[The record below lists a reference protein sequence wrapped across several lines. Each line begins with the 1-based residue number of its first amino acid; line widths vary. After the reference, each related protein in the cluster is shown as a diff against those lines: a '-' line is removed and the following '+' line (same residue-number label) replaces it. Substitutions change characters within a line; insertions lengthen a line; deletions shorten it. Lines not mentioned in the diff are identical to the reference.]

1 MAQQRIDSGR
11 RSHLRAAGLLAG
23 AAAMAWALGG
33 CAQLAGPRSVTYS
46 QAELQQMLDRKFPQ
60 ERRLLE
66 VLDVTLLSPA
76 LELLPERNRVALSL
90 QVQAG
95 ERLFASSVRGR
106 LALESG
112 LRLDPRDASI
122 RLVQVRVTSLTW
134 ETPDGAP
141 PRLPVQRLG
150 SVLAEKLLEGTVL
163 HQLKPEQLE
172 RLTRAGYQPGTL
184 EVTPSGLT
192 ISVVPAK

>member
-1 MAQQRIDSGR
+1 MAQGMIDAGR
-11 RSHLRAAGLLAG
+11 RGALRAAAGLAG
-23 AAAMAWALGG
+23 AGALACTLGG

-66 VLDVTLLSPA
+66 VLDVTLLTPVLA
-76 LELLPERNRVALSL
+76 LLPDRNRVGLAL

-95 ERLFASSVRGR
+95 ERLFASPLRGR

-112 LRLDPRDASI
+112 LKLGVEDGSI

-134 ETPDGAP
+134 ETPDGAA

-150 SVLAEKLLEGTVL
+150 SVLAERLLEGTVL

-172 RLTRAGYQPGTL
+172 RLTRAGYQPGTV
-184 EVTPSGLT
+184 EVTSSGIT